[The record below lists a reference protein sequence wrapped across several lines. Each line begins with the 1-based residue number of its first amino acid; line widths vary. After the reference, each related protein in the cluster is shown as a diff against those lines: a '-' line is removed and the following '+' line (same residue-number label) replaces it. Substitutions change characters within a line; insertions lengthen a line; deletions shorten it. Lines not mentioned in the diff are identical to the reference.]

1 MEEQKQYRDDLL
13 EWCNTIYSNWES
25 MKPKVTNLFDME
37 SLEEWEGSC
46 RQLKEKLQSDLNVDF
61 DDYLNAKSLYDQWEQ
76 LFKETN
82 AYQEEIDVD
91 SDQRLEWE
99 DEQQFHE
106 ELLETNAY
114 REEIEVDFDQRLK
127 WEDEKPYH
135 EELLE
140 RAAYQEEIEVDSD
153 QRLEWEEEQ
162 PFHEGLMKRAA
173 FQEEM
178 EVETDKGVDLDEELQ
193 YREELLEW
201 CNTIYSNWESMKPRF
216 SKLFDLKSLEEW
228 EVSCRNLKEK
238 LQEDLKADFD
248 DYQTAKSL
256 YEQWEQLFKES
267 NANKEAIG
275 V

>member
-25 MKPKVTNLFDME
+25 MKPKVTKLFDME
-37 SLEEWEGSC
+37 RLEEWEGSC
-46 RQLKEKLQSDLNVDF
+46 RQLKEKLQADLNVDF
-61 DDYLNAKSLYDQWEQ
+61 DDYLTAKSLYEQWEQ

-82 AYQEEIDVD
+82 AYQEEIEVD
-91 SDQRLEWE
+91 SDQRLELE

-114 REEIEVDFDQRLK
+114 REEIEVDFDQRLE

-140 RAAYQEEIEVDSD
+140 RAAYQEEIEVD
-153 QRLEWEEEQ
+153 
-162 PFHEGLMKRAA
+162 
-173 FQEEM
+173 
-178 EVETDKGVDLDEELQ
+178 TDKRVDLDEELQ

-216 SKLFDLKSLEEW
+216 SKLFDIKSLEEW
-228 EVSCRNLKEK
+228 EESCRNLKEK

-248 DYQTAKSL
+248 DYQTAKDL
-256 YEQWEQLFKES
+256 YYQWEQLIKES
-267 NANKEAIG
+267 YSYKVEIG

>member
-1 MEEQKQYRDDLL
+1 MEEKKQYRDDLL

-25 MKPKVTNLFDME
+25 MKPKVTKHYDRE

-61 DDYLNAKSLYDQWEQ
+61 DDYLTARSLYDQWEQ

-82 AYQEEIDVD
+82 AYQEEIKVG
-91 SDQRLEWE
+91 SD
-99 DEQQFHE
+99 
-106 ELLETNAY
+106 T
-114 REEIEVDFDQRLK
+114 
-127 WEDEKPYH
+127 
-135 EELLE
+135 
-140 RAAYQEEIEVDSD
+140 
-153 QRLEWEEEQ
+153 RLEWEEEQ
-162 PFHEGLMKRAA
+162 PFHEGLMERAA
-173 FQEEM
+173 YQ
-178 EVETDKGVDLDEELQ
+178 VEIKVDTEKGVDLDEERQ

-201 CNTIYSNWESMKPRF
+201 CNTIYSNWESMEPRF
-216 SKLFDLKSLEEW
+216 SKLFDIKSLEEW
-228 EVSCRNLKEK
+228 EASCRNLKEK

-267 NANKEAIG
+267 YAYKEEIG